1 MKSCTLTVIGEP
13 QQMNENKPLISI
25 IVPVYKVELYLE
37 RCIRSITSQT
47 YKNLEIIL
55 VDDGSPDRCGEIC
68 EALVQSD
75 SRIRVYHKE
84 NGGLSDARN
93 FGVER
98 SSGEYIA
105 FIDSD
110 DYVAPN
116 YIEYSFTLL
125 KKYNADISTCC
136 MTETYA
142 DTADYRTNDEISN
155 ECLLTG
161 KEACRKLFGDLY
173 SVLVTACGKLYRSD
187 IAKKYPFPVGKIHED
202 EATTCKYY
210 YEADKVAVGNKCLY
224 AYYQNPKSIMH
235 IESFALHPDAIWA
248 FEHRAKF
255 FEEHNEKKLAKIAW
269 NALYNCYVRDS
280 INNQGRSDHII
291 KTFAK
296 GKRVGLKTRLEVI
309 LYNTSPTLYRKC
321 LDIKYALEKATRK
334 NR

>member
-1 MKSCTLTVIGEP
+1 
-13 QQMNENKPLISI
+13 MNENKPLISI

-68 EALVQSD
+68 ETFAQSD
-75 SRIRVYHKE
+75 GRIKVYHKV

-142 DTADYRTNDEISN
+142 DTADYRTNNDIPN
-155 ECLLTG
+155 EQFLTG

-187 IAKKYPFPVGKIHED
+187 IAKKYPFPVGKICED

-210 YEADKVAVGNKCLY
+210 YEANRIAVGNKCLY
-224 AYYQNPKSIMH
+224 AYYQNPKSITH
-235 IESFALHPDAIWA
+235 TEITPLNPDVIWS

-255 FEEHNEKKLAKIAW
+255 FEEHKERKLAEIAW
-269 NALYNCYVRDS
+269 SILYNYYVRDS
-280 INNQGRSDHII
+280 IENQGRSDSLI
-291 KTFAK
+291 KSFAK
-296 GKRVGLKTRLEVI
+296 GKKLDIKTRLEI
-309 LYNTSPTLYRKC
+309 KLYQISPYVYRKC
-321 LDIKYALEKATRK
+321 LDIQKALLKR
-334 NR
+334 

>member
-1 MKSCTLTVIGEP
+1 
-13 QQMNENKPLISI
+13 MNENKPLISI

-68 EALVQSD
+68 EALAQND
-75 SRIRVYHKE
+75 SRIKVYHKE

-93 FGVER
+93 FGVEH
-98 SSGEYIA
+98 SHGEYIA

-110 DYVAPN
+110 DYIATN
-116 YIEYSFTLL
+116 YIEYLHTLL
-125 KKYNADISTCC
+125 KKYNADIACCC
-136 MTETYA
+136 MTETYG
-142 DTADYRTNDEISN
+142 DTADYRTNNEISN

-161 KEACRKLFGDLY
+161 KEACRELCRALQM
-173 SVLVTACGKLYRSD
+173 VLVTAWGKLYRSV
-187 IAKKYPFPVGKIHED
+187 IVKKYFFPVGRINED
-202 EATTCKYY
+202 AATTCKYY
-210 YEADKVAVGNKCLY
+210 YEADRVIIGNKCLY
-224 AYYQNPKSIMH
+224 AYYQNPESIMH
-235 IESFALHPDAIWA
+235 TKGDPLYPDRIWA
-248 FEHRAKF
+248 FEHRAEF
-255 FEEHNEKKLAKIAW
+255 FEQHNEKKLAKTAW
-269 NALYNCYVRDS
+269 NALFNHFIFCS
-280 INNQGRSDHII
+280 IENQGRADHII

>member
-1 MKSCTLTVIGEP
+1 
-13 QQMNENKPLISI
+13 MNENKPLISI

-98 SSGEYIA
+98 ASGKYIA

-110 DYVAPN
+110 DYIATN
-116 YIEYSFTLL
+116 YIEYLL
-125 KKYNADISTCC
+125 NLLNKHNADIACC
-136 MTETYA
+136 YNTQTYG

-235 IESFALHPDAIWA
+235 IDSFALHPDAIWA

-280 INNQGRSDHII
+280 IQSQGRSDYYI
-291 KTFAK
+291 KTFDK
-296 GKRVGLKTRLEVI
+296 GKKLDIKTRLEVK
-309 LYNTSPTLYRKC
+309 LYQISPYIYRKC
-321 LDIKYALEKATRK
+321 LNIQKALENIVKSLKKIYRK
-334 NR
+334 RNEHYD

>member
-25 IVPVYKVELYLE
+25 IVPVYKVEPYLE
-37 RCIRSITSQT
+37 RCVCSIVSQT

-68 EALVQSD
+68 EAFAKKD
-75 SRIRVYHKE
+75 GRIRVYHKE

-98 SSGEYIA
+98 SSGKYIA

-110 DYVAPN
+110 DYIAMN
-116 YIEYSFTLL
+116 YIEYLL
-125 KKYNADISTCC
+125 NLLNKHNADIACC
-136 MTETYA
+136 YNTQTYG
-142 DTADYRTNDEISN
+142 DTADYRTNDEIPN

-173 SVLVTACGKLYRSD
+173 SVLVTAWGKLYRSD
-187 IAKKYPFPVGKIHED
+187 IAKKYPFPVGKLHED

-210 YEADKVAVGNKCLY
+210 YEADRVAVGNECLY
-224 AYYQNPKSIMH
+224 AYFQNSVGIMNT
-235 IESFALHPDAIWA
+235 IGNTLNSDKIWSL
-248 FEHRAKF
+248 EHRAEF
-255 FEEHNEKKLAKIAW
+255 FEERNEKKLAKIAW
-269 NALYNCYVRDS
+269 NALYNSFVRDS